1 MDWLDDSQK
10 KMFDSIAC
18 DSNDYFF
25 IYSFDK
31 DEMIWSANTV
41 RDFDIPSWHSE
52 SGLKAWSG
60 VVHVDDRKEQNREF
74 EMLKNGLKDSF
85 HCRSRIRTRRLEYIW
100 MSLRGHVENWE
111 NGKPRYLFG
120 TYSRLMQ
127 NEMLDSVTSLR
138 DLGAARMDEQS
149 LIQRKRYTSIMKLD
163 LANFKQ
169 INKKFSYIV
178 GNEILKIVS
187 RNFEQCCH
195 ESATLY
201 RAEGD
206 HFLVIYPGAGKS
218 QMQAVFEEMKR
229 KASRIMISEKQS
241 VSLTICG
248 AMVTYPQDG
257 EDIATLDSNLEFA
270 MDVAKKRENRG
281 VLVPFSDKLK
291 EDVLYRMRLVDAL
304 EDSVETEYKGF
315 TIFYQ
320 PIVSASDDHRLL
332 SCEALLRWQDES
344 YPNTYPD
351 TFIPILEDTGLIRE
365 VGKWVLRTAIAQ
377 AKEWKKII
385 PDLNINVNISYLQ
398 LEEAQFADYVL
409 EELRRQ
415 ELESGSLVLELTESC
430 AIKNFQKLR
439 DTFTKLK
446 EEGVQ
451 IAFDD
456 FGTGYASIEI
466 LRQLPAD
473 WVKLDHNFVSQST
486 NSQYDRNIISHLIDL
501 SHSLDI
507 RVCVEG
513 VETEECCRLVQEKNT
528 DLIQGYYFSRP
539 IPREEFEQKFI
550 IGATT

>member
-1 MDWLDDSQK
+1 MNWLDDSQK
-10 KMFDSIAC
+10 KIFDSLAS

-25 IYSFDK
+25 IYSFDE
-31 DEMIWSANTV
+31 DEMVWSVNTV
-41 RDFDIPSWHSE
+41 RDFDLPSWHAENGIKTWNSM
-52 SGLKAWSG
+52 
-60 VVHVDDRKEQNREF
+60 VHVDDQNEQMEQFR
-74 EMLKNGLKDSF
+74 MLQNGLKDTL
-85 HCRSRIRTRRLEYIW
+85 HCRSRLRTRRLEYIW

-120 TYSRLMQ
+120 TYSRMTQ
-127 NEMLDSVTSLR
+127 SEIYDSVTNLR
-138 DLGAARMDEQS
+138 DIHAARMDEQS
-149 LIQRKRYTSIMKLD
+149 LIQRGRQTSIMKLD
-163 LANFKQ
+163 LSNFKQ

-187 RNFEQCCH
+187 KNFERCCH
-195 ESATLY
+195 GGTTLY

-206 HFLVIYPGAGKS
+206 HFLVICPGADRM
-218 QMQAVFEEMKR
+218 QMQDIFEDMKR
-229 KASRIMISEKQS
+229 TASKIMISEKQS
-241 VSLTICG
+241 VSLTLCG
-248 AMVTYPQDG
+248 AMVSFPEDG
-257 EDIATLDSNLEFA
+257 DDIATLDANLEFA
-270 MDVAKKRENRG
+270 MDVARKKENRG
-281 VLVPFSDKLK
+281 VLISFSNKMK
-291 EDVLYRMRLVDAL
+291 EEVLYRMKLVDAL

-320 PIVSASDDHRLL
+320 PIVSAVEGHKLL

-344 YPNTYPD
+344 YPNTFPD

-377 AKEWKKII
+377 TKEWKKVI
-385 PDLNINVNISYLQ
+385 PDLNVNVNISYLQ
-398 LEEAQFADYVL
+398 LEEEQFTDYVL
-409 EELRRQ
+409 EELKRQ
-415 ELESGSLVLELTESC
+415 EFPPQSLVLELTESC

-439 DTFTKLK
+439 DAFVRLK
-446 EEGVQ
+446 KEGIQ
-451 IAFDD
+451 IALDD

-486 NSQYDRNIISHLIDL
+486 NSTYDRNIISHLIDL
-501 SHSLDI
+501 SHSLNI

-539 IPREEFEQKFI
+539 IPREEFEQRFI